1 MAIVFLDT
9 NIVIEYIKQRDK
21 NIISCV
27 ESFDEVYI
35 NEIIVMELYQGARDK
50 KELNYIKKQIMKFEL
65 LKITPEIISLSREIL
80 EQYTLSHNMKIMD
93 AIISATVMSY
103 DIDLYTLNKKD
114 FRYLKQINL
123 IG

>member
-50 KELNYIKKQIMKFEL
+50 K
-65 LKITPEIISLSREIL
+65 
-80 EQYTLSHNMKIMD
+80 
-93 AIISATVMSY
+93 
-103 DIDLYTLNKKD
+103 
-114 FRYLKQINL
+114 
-123 IG
+123 

>member
-1 MAIVFLDT
+1 
-9 NIVIEYIKQRDK
+9 
-21 NIISCV
+21 
-27 ESFDEVYI
+27 
-35 NEIIVMELYQGARDK
+35 
-50 KELNYIKKQIMKFEL
+50 MKFEL